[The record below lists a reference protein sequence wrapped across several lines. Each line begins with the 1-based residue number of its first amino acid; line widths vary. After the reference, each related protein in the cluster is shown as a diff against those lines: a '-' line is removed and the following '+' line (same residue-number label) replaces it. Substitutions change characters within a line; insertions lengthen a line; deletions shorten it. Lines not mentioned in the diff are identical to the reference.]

1 MGMLS
6 EWGEVGKDS
15 GARKEGKGRERKRG
29 EV

>member
-1 MGMLS
+1 MLS